1 MTVTM
6 NLPWASIFS
15 EVFSFEFQAIINH
28 SQVILVYINFFLYE
42 KYTVFEAGC
51 SQIFQYSVSGEM
63 F

>member
-1 MTVTM
+1 M
-6 NLPWASIFS
+6 FS

-42 KYTVFEAGC
+42 KYTVFEADC